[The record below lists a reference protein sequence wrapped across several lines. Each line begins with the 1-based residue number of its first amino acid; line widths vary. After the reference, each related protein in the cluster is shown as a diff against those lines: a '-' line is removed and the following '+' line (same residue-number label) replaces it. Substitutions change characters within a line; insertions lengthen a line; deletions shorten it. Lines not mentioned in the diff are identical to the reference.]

1 MKAYAD
7 FYIENLADIA
17 EIGQFIP
24 LSDELYS
31 ETQSTLE
38 SLGS

>member
-1 MKAYAD
+1 MAEYVD

-24 LSDELYS
+24 LSDELYTK
-31 ETQSTLE
+31 TQEALE
-38 SLGS
+38 GISG